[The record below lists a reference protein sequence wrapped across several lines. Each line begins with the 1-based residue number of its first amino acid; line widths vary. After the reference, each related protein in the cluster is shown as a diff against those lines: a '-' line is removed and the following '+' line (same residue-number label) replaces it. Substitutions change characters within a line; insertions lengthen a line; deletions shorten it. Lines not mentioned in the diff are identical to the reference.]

1 MLTVLLIHLL
11 LLPAAAVAGWRIHR
25 GPVGRRLVELAVG
38 VGVCGL
44 MVVGVAIIALDVGP
58 VFFGM
63 LQALAWILFVYLPVL
78 LVVGAVK
85 ATGRSLR
92 WAAAVGAIVLA
103 TIGIDA
109 VFIEPFN
116 LQVRRATVVVKGLK
130 QPTRVVLLAD
140 IQTHEVGAHERRA
153 LQLAADA
160 KPDLLLFAG
169 DYIQAEET
177 VDINLQRS
185 ALSEALLQSGLDP
198 RYGAFAVQGDVDLPG
213 WPAAFAGTHVV
224 SSEQPIQVLGA
235 GELRLVMLDL
245 ETSRAPLDPAVLDP
259 EDDRPTIILGHRPD
273 YSIGLTDAGPEVLM
287 LAGHTHGGQV
297 RVPGIGPLVTFS
309 QVPREQARGISTL
322 PGGAHLV
329 VSAGVG
335 LERSTAPRLRF
346 FCPPEVWV
354 LELVPEP

>member
-11 LLPAAAVAGWRIHR
+11 LLPAAAVAGRRIKQ
-25 GPVGRRLVELAVG
+25 GPVGRRLAELAVG
-38 VGVCGL
+38 VAACGL
-44 MVVGVAIIALDVGP
+44 LVVGVAVVALDVGP

-63 LQALAWILFVYLPVL
+63 LQALAWILFAYLPL
-78 LVVGAVK
+78 LLLLGASE
-85 ATGRSLR
+85 AADGRLR
-92 WAAAVGAIVLA
+92 WASVLGALLLGS
-103 TIGIDA
+103 IGIDA

-116 LQVRRATVVVKGLK
+116 LQVRRATLEVNGLS

-160 KPDLLLFAG
+160 DPDLLLFAG
-169 DYIQAEET
+169 DYIQTEDPN
-177 VDINLQRS
+177 DIALQR
-185 ALSEALLQSGLDP
+185 ARLSEALANSGLDP
-198 RYGAFAVQGDVDLPG
+198 RFGAFAVQGDVDLPG
-213 WPAAFAGTHVV
+213 WPDALAGAHVL
-224 SSEQPIQVLGA
+224 SSEQPVKTLGA
-235 GELRLVMLDL
+235 GEFRLVMLDL
-245 ETSRAPLDPAVLDP
+245 ETSRVPLDPAILDP

-273 YSIGLTDAGPEVLM
+273 YSIGLREAGSDVVM

-297 RVPGIGPLVTFS
+297 RVPGFGPLVTFS
-309 QVPREQARGISTL
+309 QVPREQARGVSTL

-354 LELVPEP
+354 LELVPAP

>member
-1 MLTVLLIHLL
+1 MLTMLLIHLL
-11 LLPAAAVAGWRIHR
+11 LLPAAGVAGWRIHR
-25 GPVGRRLVELAVG
+25 GPVGQRLAEVALG
-38 VGVCGL
+38 VAACGL
-44 MVVGVAIIALDVGP
+44 IVVGVAIVALDVGP

-63 LQALAWILFVYLPVL
+63 LQALAWILFAYLPAL
-78 LVVGAVK
+78 LLVGAVK
-85 ATGRSLR
+85 TPGGPLR
-92 WAAAVGAIVLA
+92 WASVLVA
-103 TIGIDA
+103 LLLVSIGIDA

-116 LQVRRATVVVKGLK
+116 LQERRATLAVKGLS

-140 IQTHEVGAHERRA
+140 IQTHKVGVHERRA

-160 KPDLLLFAG
+160 EPDLLLFAG
-169 DYIQAEET
+169 DYIQAEDATE
-177 VDINLQRS
+177 VALQR
-185 ALSEALLQSGLDP
+185 ARLSEALVQSGLEA
-198 RYGAFAVQGDVDLPG
+198 RHGAFAVQGDVDRPG
-213 WPAAFAGTHVV
+213 WPEAFAGTQVV
-224 SSEQPIQVLGA
+224 SSEKPVVVVGA

-245 ETSRAPLDPAVLDP
+245 DTSRAPLDPAILDP

-273 YSIGLTDAGPEVLM
+273 YSIGLPDAGPEVVM

-309 QVPREQARGISTL
+309 HVPREQARGISTL
-322 PGGAHLV
+322 PGGAQLV

-354 LELVPEP
+354 LDLVPAP